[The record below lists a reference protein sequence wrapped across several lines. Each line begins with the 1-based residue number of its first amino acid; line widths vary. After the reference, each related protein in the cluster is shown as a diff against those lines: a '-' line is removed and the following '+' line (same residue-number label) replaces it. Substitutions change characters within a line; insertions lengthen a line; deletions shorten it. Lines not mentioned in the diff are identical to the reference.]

1 MAVDSFLKIDGIK
14 GESTDDKHKNWIEI
28 SSFSSGISQPTSATA
43 SSAGGATTERC
54 YHQDFSITKEMDI
67 ASPDIAL
74 FCCNG
79 KHVKEVIVEL
89 CRAGEKKLPYMKYTM
104 NNVVISSYSPAGGG
118 GLPNES
124 VTYNY
129 GKIKWEYTQQKSAG
143 GGGGGKATGGWD
155 LEINTKL

>member
-43 SSAGGATTERC
+43 SSAGGGTTERC

-124 VTYNY
+124 VTFNY
-129 GKIKWEYTQQKSAG
+129 GKIKWEYTQQKRAG

-155 LEINTKL
+155 LEKNKKL